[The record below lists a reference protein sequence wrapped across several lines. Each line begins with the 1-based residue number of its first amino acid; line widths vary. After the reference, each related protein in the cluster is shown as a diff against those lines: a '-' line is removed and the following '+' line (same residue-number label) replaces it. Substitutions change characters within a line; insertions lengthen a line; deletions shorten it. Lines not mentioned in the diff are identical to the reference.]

1 MELLTVDR
9 KIAPLIVDA
18 VNLHLELKPYEKF
31 TLDNGVPVYAINA
44 GAEEVMSV
52 EIIFFAGNSFE
63 EKNVVAAATNFLLK
77 NGTSKKKAFQIN
89 EHFEYYGS
97 FLNRAC
103 YNETSTL
110 TLHCLNKHIGEL
122 LPVVEELITDS
133 IFPEEELAIF
143 KQNQKQRLSV
153 SLKKSEFVA
162 SRLIDSYLY
171 GEKHPYGKYTSH
183 AEYDALNREE
193 LISFYN
199 KYYKNGS
206 CVIFTAGKLPPG
218 LFELLNKHFG
228 KLPFGNNFQKPLH
241 QISSTKKPG
250 EKFRITNDEN
260 GVQGSIRIARE
271 FPNRHHPDFLK
282 VMVLNN
288 IFGGYF
294 GSRLMANIRE
304 DKGYTYG
311 IHSFLQDHIQQ
322 SGWLVSTEA
331 GKDVCDAAIREVYK
345 EMKKLQDEPVGE
357 DEMQLVRNYMMG
369 SILGDLDG
377 PFHIIARWKNYVLN
391 DLNGD
396 YFYNAINTIR
406 TVSPEELQQLA
417 KKYLNPDEFY
427 ELVVV

>member
-1 MELLTVDR
+1 MELLTVNR
-9 KIAPLIVDA
+9 KNAPPIIDA
-18 VNLHLELKPYEKF
+18 VNFHLELKPYEKL

-44 GAEEVMSV
+44 GAEEVMLV
-52 EIIFFAGNSFE
+52 EIVFFAGNSFE
-63 EKNVVAAATNFLLK
+63 EKNIVAAATNFLLK

-162 SRLIDSYLY
+162 GRLIDSYLY
-171 GEKHPYGKYTSH
+171 GEKHPYGKYSSH

-199 KYYKNGS
+199 KYYKHGN
-206 CVIFTAGKLPPG
+206 CVIFTAGKLPAG
-218 LFELLNKHFG
+218 LFELLNKHLG
-228 KLPFGNNFQKPLH
+228 KLPFGNNFKKPLH

-282 VMVLNN
+282 AMVLNN

-294 GSRLMANIRE
+294 GSRLMSNIRE

-331 GKDVCDAAIREVYK
+331 GKDVCEAAIAEIYK
-345 EMKKLQDEPVGE
+345 EMKRLQDVPVGE

-391 DLNGD
+391 ELDGD

-406 TVSPEELQQLA
+406 TVSPEELQLLA
-417 KKYLNPDEFY
+417 KKYLNPEEFY

>member
-1 MELLTVDR
+1 MTDR
-9 KIAPLIVDA
+9 KIAPPIVDA
-18 VNLHLELKPYEKF
+18 VNFHLELKPYEKF

-52 EIIFFAGNSFE
+52 EIVFFAGNSFE
-63 EKNVVAAATNFLLK
+63 EKNIVAAATNFLLK

-162 SRLIDSYLY
+162 SRLIDSYVY

-193 LISFYN
+193 LISYYN
-199 KYYKNGS
+199 KYYKHGN
-206 CVIFTAGKLPPG
+206 CVIFTAGKLPKG

-250 EKFRITNDEN
+250 DKFRITNDEN

-271 FPNRHHPDFLK
+271 FPNRHHPDFSK

-311 IHSFLQDHIQQ
+311 IHSFLQDHIQR
-322 SGWLVSTEA
+322 SGWMVSTEV
-331 GKDVCDAAIREVYK
+331 GKDVCEAAISEVYK
-345 EMKKLQDEPVGE
+345 EMKRLQDEPVGE

-406 TVSPEELQQLA
+406 TVSPGELQQLA
-417 KKYLNPDEFY
+417 NKYLNPEEFY

>member
-1 MELLTVDR
+1 MLNR
-9 KIAPLIVDA
+9 SIAPPITDA
-18 VNLHLELKPYEKF
+18 VNFHLELKPFEKF
-31 TLDNGVPVYAINA
+31 ILDNGVPVYGINA

-52 EIIFFAGNSFE
+52 EIVFFAGNSFE

-171 GEKHPYGKYTSH
+171 GEKHPYGKYSSH

-193 LISFYN
+193 LITFYN
-199 KYYKNGS
+199 KYYKNGR

-228 KLPFGNNFQKPLH
+228 NLPFGNNFQKPLH

-331 GKDVCDAAIREVYK
+331 GKDVCEAAISEVYK
-345 EMKKLQDEPVGE
+345 EMKRLQDEPVGE

-391 DLNGD
+391 DLKGD

-417 KKYLNPDEFY
+417 KKYLKPDEFY

>member
-9 KIAPLIVDA
+9 KNAPPIIDA
-18 VNLHLELKPYEKF
+18 VNFHLELKPYEKF
-31 TLDNGVPVYAINA
+31 SLDNGVPVYAINA
-44 GAEEVMSV
+44 GAEEVMMV
-52 EIIFFAGNSFE
+52 ELVFFAGNSFE
-63 EKNVVAAATNFLLK
+63 EKNVLAAATNFLLK

-110 TLHCLNKHIGEL
+110 TLHCLNKHISEL

-162 SRLIDSYLY
+162 GRLIDSYLY
-171 GEKHPYGKYTSH
+171 GEKHPYGKYSSH
-183 AEYDALNREE
+183 ETYDALNREE
-193 LISFYN
+193 LITFYN
-199 KYYKNGS
+199 KYYKQGN
-206 CVIFTAGKLPPG
+206 CVIFTAGKLPAG

-228 KLPFGNNFQKPLH
+228 KLSLGKNFQKPLH

-260 GVQGSIRIARE
+260 GVQGSIRIGRN

-294 GSRLMANIRE
+294 GSRLMSNIRE

-322 SGWLVSTEA
+322 SAWLVSTEA
-331 GKDVCDAAIREVYK
+331 GKDVCEAAISEIYK
-345 EMKKLQDEPVGE
+345 EMKRLQDEPVGE

-391 DLNGD
+391 ELDGN

-417 KKYLNPDEFY
+417 KKYLNPEEFY

>member
-9 KIAPLIVDA
+9 KIAPPITDA
-18 VNLHLELKPYEKF
+18 VNFHLELKPYEKF
-31 TLDNGVPVYAINA
+31 TLDNGVPVYSINA
-44 GAEEVMSV
+44 GAEEVMMV
-52 EIIFFAGNSFE
+52 EIVFFAGNSFE

-77 NGTSKKKAFQIN
+77 NGTSTKKAFQIN

-162 SRLIDSYLY
+162 GRLIDSYLY
-171 GEKHPYGKYTSH
+171 GEKHPYGKYSSH
-183 AEYDALNREE
+183 AGYDALNRDE
-193 LISFYN
+193 LIAFYN
-199 KYYKNGS
+199 KYYKNGN
-206 CVIFTAGKLPPG
+206 CIIFTAGKLPAG

-228 KLPFGNNFQKPLH
+228 KLRFGNNFQKPLV
-241 QISSTKKPG
+241 QVSSTKKTG
-250 EKFRITNDEN
+250 EKFRVTNDEN

-271 FPNRHHPDFLK
+271 FPNRHHPDFLS

-288 IFGGYF
+288 VFGGYF
-294 GSRLMANIRE
+294 GSRLMSNIRE

-311 IHSFLQDHIQQ
+311 IHSYLQDHIQQ

-331 GKDVCDAAIREVYK
+331 GKDVCEAAIEEVYK
-345 EMKKLQDEPVGE
+345 EMKRLQDEPVGD

-391 DLNGD
+391 ELDGD

-417 KKYLNPDEFY
+417 KKYLNPNEFY